1 MNKYRMIFNNYKVIE
16 LTSTV
21 RLHGGVETNEILDHK
36 KHEKI
41 VARKASKK

>member
-1 MNKYRMIFNNYKVIE
+1 MIFKNYKVIE

-36 KHEKI
+36 KHEI
-41 VARKASKK
+41 GRASCRERVYACV